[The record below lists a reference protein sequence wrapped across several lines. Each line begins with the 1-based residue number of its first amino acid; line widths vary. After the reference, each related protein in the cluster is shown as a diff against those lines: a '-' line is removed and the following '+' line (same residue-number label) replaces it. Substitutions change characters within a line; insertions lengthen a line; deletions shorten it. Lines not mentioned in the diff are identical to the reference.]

1 MTQET
6 FEVAIEEPGAG
17 EATDAL
23 AAFRRG
29 LLAIQ
34 AELGRRGLTPFHLAC
49 LEVRSPGAAVDPEE
63 RQHERIFRHCFG
75 GVRPRF
81 SRREAES
88 LVMTVTLG
96 PADDPWGEDTR
107 TPVWHGKTCPEVRR
121 AYSPRA
127 SVPEAPE
134 IFEAWR
140 RAGDA
145 CLAGRDAVK
154 GKVVR
159 DLAYGP
165 GARQTLDLLLAEAPG
180 APLHVFLHG
189 GYWQAMDKG
198 DHAHLFAPLR
208 DRGVNVALVEYTLAP
223 EATLAEQIEEVR
235 DAVAFLWRQAEVHGY
250 DRRRF
255 QLSGHSAGGH
265 LGAWLLATDWSARE
279 ADMPAQPF
287 GSALLVSGLYE
298 LEPLRY
304 LPFGPLVG
312 LTDAERAR
320 AWSPIHARPTP
331 GVRLCLAVGEL
342 ESDEFHWQS
351 RALAEAWGGDIEVLS
366 VAGTHHFSVMETFQE
381 GELARRAQALLG

>member
-1 MTQET
+1 MMHET

-17 EATDAL
+17 DISGSL
-23 AAFRRG
+23 AAWRRG

-34 AELGRRGLTPFHLAC
+34 AELGRRGLTPFHLAR
-49 LEVRSPGAAVDPEE
+49 LEVRSPGGAVDPEE
-63 RQHERIFRHCFG
+63 RQHDRIFRHCFG

-81 SRREAES
+81 SRGEAES
-88 LVMTVTLG
+88 LAMTVTLG
-96 PADDPWGEDTR
+96 PADDPLGEDTR

-145 CLAGRDAVK
+145 CRAGRN
-154 GKVVR
+154 VVR

-165 GARQTLDLLLAEAPG
+165 GARHTLDLLLAEAPG

-189 GYWQAMDKG
+189 GYWQAMDKD

-235 DAVAFLWRQAEVHGY
+235 TAFAYLWEQAESYGI
-250 DRRRF
+250 DRRRI

-265 LGAWLLATDWSARE
+265 LGAWLLATDWASLYPG
-279 ADMPAQPF
+279 MPERPIA
-287 GSALLVSGLYE
+287 SALLVSGLYE
-298 LEPLRY
+298 LAPIRY
-304 LPFGPLVG
+304 LPFASLVG
-312 LTDAERAR
+312 VTNHDRAH

-331 GVRLCLAVGEL
+331 GVRLCLAVGER

-351 RALAEAWGGDIEVLS
+351 RALAEAWGGDTEVLS
-366 VAGTHHFSVMETFQE
+366 VAGTHHFSVMETFQA
-381 GELARRAQALLG
+381 GELARRAEALMR